1 MMSHGREHGKIV
13 SSDCYNI
20 DIEQDILRRFNNE
33 YCPQLQARLSSDDEM
48 SDDAM
53 NILFRANQSSS
64 SFPPAEGRTGIMGL

>member
-33 YCPQLQARLSSDDEM
+33 YCPQLQARLSSM
-48 SDDAM
+48 MKNSDHLTDQ
-53 NILFRANQSSS
+53 LFRAHQSSS
-64 SFPPAEGRTGIMGL
+64 SCKPAEEMTEITGL